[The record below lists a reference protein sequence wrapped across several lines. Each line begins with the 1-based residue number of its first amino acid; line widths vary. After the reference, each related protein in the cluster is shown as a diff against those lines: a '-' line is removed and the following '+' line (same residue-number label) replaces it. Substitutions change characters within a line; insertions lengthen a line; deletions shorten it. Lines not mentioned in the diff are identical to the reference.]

1 MLFDA
6 NDTKKDAKK
15 AAHLQTGQ
23 NAEQQAF
30 EYLLAAGL
38 RPVARNFRCKFGEL
52 DLLMLDGQT
61 LVVVEVRF
69 RKSNRYGSAL
79 ESVTP
84 AKQSR
89 IITATQFYLSS
100 HPNFRQI
107 RFDVVALSGDG
118 GMDWIKNAFQS

>member
-1 MLFDA
+1 MLFNAD
-6 NDTKKDAKK
+6 NAKK
-15 AAHLQTGQ
+15 PAHLLTGQ
-23 NAEQQAF
+23 HAEQKAF
-30 EYLLAAGL
+30 EHLLKAGL
-38 RPVARNFRCKFGEL
+38 RPVTRNFRCKFGEL

-69 RKSNRYGSAL
+69 RKSDRYGSAV

-89 IITATQFYLSS
+89 IITATEFYLSS
-100 HPNFRQI
+100 HPNFCQV

-118 GMDWIKNAFQS
+118 RMDWIKNAFQS